1 MSRWY
6 GIDNRD
12 RMIRQTLFVCPR
24 CGCDRDGTEYEPRR
38 WATLL
43 GLPVVPLNAAEHMI
57 TCNVCDHRCDMG
69 VLEIPTTEVLAGY
82 LSDATR
88 HGVVAVVRAGRGG
101 DGYIAPAV
109 RRLAVDT
116 MLSDGFRYDD
126 ERLDRDLSGLDHQGT
141 MDAMRRLATE
151 MTTYGK
157 QAFLHR
163 LAAVAFADGAI
174 SEPERHA
181 LVDIGIALSMPAMHI
196 NDVITVADL
205 AAA

>member
-1 MSRWY
+1 
-6 GIDNRD
+6 
-12 RMIRQTLFVCPR
+12 
-24 CGCDRDGTEYEPRR
+24 
-38 WATLL
+38 
-43 GLPVVPLNAAEHMI
+43 
-57 TCNVCDHRCDMG
+57 
-69 VLEIPTTEVLAGY
+69 
-82 LSDATR
+82 
-88 HGVVAVVRAGRGG
+88 
-101 DGYIAPAV
+101 
-109 RRLAVDT
+109 

-174 SEPERHA
+174 SEPERHV

-205 AAA
+205 AARLRQSAETGIRPGSPSGVRRRTRPSRSYASRADAAAALHHAAFATSPRCSA